1 MAYTVPQKA
10 IEFAHELADKLKLR
24 FSTKTVTEGFDTDG
38 LPTIT
43 VNDGTA
49 ATTEMNI
56 LIKVTMFSWSLAKD
70 ILGNAANI
78 YAPLT
83 VQIATEA
90 PAAGSG
96 VGVYL
101 TVQNVLDLAGEVV
114 MRGAGVQWYQSANGV
129 VPVVATLVAGNLKAS
144 FSPDIYNPI
153 TNAQ

>member
-1 MAYTVPQKA
+1 MAYTNPQKA
-10 IEFAHELADKLKLR
+10 LEMAHEIADKLKLR

-43 VNDGTA
+43 VNDGSP

-56 LIKVTMFSWSLAKD
+56 FVKVNLQSWPLAKD

-83 VQIATEA
+83 VQLVTEA

-96 VGVYL
+96 AGVYL
-101 TVQNVLDLAGEVV
+101 TVQNVLDIVGELIL
-114 MRGAGVQWYQSANGV
+114 RGSRVEWYQSANGV
-129 VPVVATLVAGNLKAS
+129 VPVAASITAGNLKGS
-144 FSPDIYNPI
+144 FQPDLYNPL
-153 TNAQ
+153 TSQQ